1 MIRTLEHLAGWILF
15 SLSILM
21 VYSFLS
27 LFLIG
32 PTHAR
37 GAIPPPDP
45 YGWIDD
51 VFNTKEQPTFAQREY
66 ECLWTFCQSADD
78 MECTSGECVGET
90 TAGPVTGTIP
100 LPRPRPYVSGL
111 GPNPNYG
118 HYNDAP
124 LGVEKYVPNTR
135 PRVPD
140 AAFDSKDREYM
151 QD

>member
-1 MIRTLEHLAGWILF
+1 MIRTLEQLAGWLLF
-15 SLSILM
+15 SLSALM
-21 VYSFLS
+21 VYGFLS

-51 VFNTKEQPTFAQREY
+51 VFNTKEQPTFAQTESRGINDCIPDE
-66 ECLWTFCQSADD
+66 
-78 MECTSGECVGET
+78 ET
-90 TAGPVTGTIP
+90 TCSPKPVP
-100 LPRPRPYVSGL
+100 RPRPRPYISGL

-140 AAFDSKDREYM
+140 AAFDSKDQEYM
-151 QD
+151 RDQPLDPHRNCCRS